1 MRIIV
6 KKFPPLFSKGGVLTR
21 VGRRGL
27 LGRIY
32 FENASNATQ
41 PPPPSMSGDTSL
53 KVRRGN
59 KRKKT
64 IILPIIALMLCFNTS
79 FAQKV
84 TEINFYDNIAPIIHK
99 NCTPCHQPNKS
110 APFNLIKYEDVA
122 KRAKFIGRVTQTR
135 YMPPFPADRKF
146 QSYLNERGLTV
157 GEITTIR
164 LWIEGRMKE
173 GVPKSTENTNFQ
185 SANLQETKPD
195 LVLKMN
201 TPYPISGENL
211 EDFRFF
217 NLPSNTSKDEYIE
230 AIGFTAGNKK
240 LVHHS
245 RLMVDTTNNIRA
257 IDGLSETD
265 PKVYEFQKTALKEE
279 FLYGWVPGNDKISFP
294 KGTGVKLNANSDFLL
309 NMHYAPSPVSDT
321 DQSEILLYFSKQKVE
336 REVRNITL
344 RENDISNK
352 PFLIKA
358 GEKATFFISKK
369 IDKSISLIS
378 VLPHMHLIGKSFRA
392 FAITPDGEVVNLVKI
407 DNWEFNW
414 QMTYQFKKL
423 LKVPAGS
430 TFIVEGTYDNTAENP
445 ENPYSPPKDIGY
457 GWGTKDEMFNLV
469 LYYLDYKEGDE
480 NIEQKQ

>member
-1 MRIIV
+1 MRKTSIALYIC
-6 KKFPPLFSKGGVLTR
+6 FTLSFFSHSIT
-21 VGRRGL
+21 
-27 LGRIY
+27 I
-32 FENASNATQ
+32 AQ
-41 PPPPSMSGDTSL
+41 
-53 KVRRGN
+53 
-59 KRKKT
+59 KT
-64 IILPIIALMLCFNTS
+64 IEVS
-79 FAQKV
+79 FY
-84 TEINFYDNIAPIIHK
+84 EHIAPIIHK

-110 APFNLIKYEDVA
+110 APFNLITYEDVA
-122 KRAKFIGRVTQTR
+122 KRAKFIGKVTETR

-157 GEITTIR
+157 GEITKIK
-164 LWIEGRMKE
+164 LWIEGGLKE
-173 GVPKSTENTNFQ
+173 GILKSTAN
-185 SANLQETKPD
+185 NLQATESDLVNPD

-201 TPYPISGENL
+201 KPYPILGENL

-217 NLPSNTSKDEYIE
+217 SLPSNTTQDMYIT
-230 AIGFTAGNKK
+230 AIGFKAGNRK

-245 RLMVDTTNNIRA
+245 RLMVDTTNNIRG

-309 NMHYAPSPVSDT
+309 NMHYAPSPVPDT
-321 DQSEILLYFSKQKVE
+321 DQSEIQLYFANEKIE
-336 REVRNITL
+336 REVRNFTL

-358 GEKATFFISKK
+358 DQKATFFISKK
-369 IDKSISLIS
+369 IDKSMSLIS
-378 VLPHMHLIGKSFRA
+378 VLPHMHLIGKTFRA
-392 FAITPDGEVVNLVKI
+392 FVITPNGEVVNLVKI
-407 DNWEFNW
+407 DSWEFNW

-423 LKVPAGS
+423 LKIPAGS
-430 TFIVEGTYDNTAENP
+430 TFIVEGTYDNTSENP
-445 ENPYSPPKDIGY
+445 ENPYNPPRDIGY

-480 NIEQKQ
+480 NIEQK

>member
-1 MRIIV
+1 MVCSFVLVIMRNFRYIFLVIGI
-6 KKFPPLFSKGGVLTR
+6 FYSLF
-21 VGRRGL
+21 
-27 LGRIY
+27 
-32 FENASNATQ
+32 A
-41 PPPPSMSGDTSL
+41 D
-53 KVRRGN
+53 
-59 KRKKT
+59 
-64 IILPIIALMLCFNTS
+64 
-79 FAQKV
+79 AQKAIEV
-84 TEINFYDNIAPIIHK
+84 NFYEHIAPIIHR

-110 APFNLIKYEDVA
+110 APFNLITYEDVA
-122 KRAKFIGRVTQTR
+122 KRAKFIGKVTETR

-146 QSYLNERGLTV
+146 QAYLNERGLTV
-157 GEITTIR
+157 GEITKIK
-164 LWIEGRMKE
+164 LWIEGGMKE
-173 GVPKSTENTNFQ
+173 GVLKSIENTQQ
-185 SANLQETKPD
+185 SITSDLVKPD

-201 TPYPISGENL
+201 KPYPISGENL

-217 NLPSNTSKDEYIE
+217 SLPSKTPRDEYIT

-240 LVHHS
+240 VVHHS
-245 RLMVDTTNNIRA
+245 RLMVDTTNNIRG

-309 NMHYAPSPVSDT
+309 NMHYAPSPVPDT
-321 DQSEILLYFSKQKVE
+321 DQSEIQLYFAKEKIE
-336 REVRNITL
+336 REVRNFTL

-358 GEKATFFISKK
+358 GQKPTFFISKK
-369 IDKSISLIS
+369 IDKSMSLIS
-378 VLPHMHLIGKSFRA
+378 VLPHMHLIGKTFRA
-392 FAITPDGEVVNLVKI
+392 FVITPDGEVVNLVKV

-445 ENPYSPPKDIGY
+445 ENPYSPPRDIGY

-480 NIEQKQ
+480 NIEQK

>member
-1 MRIIV
+1 MSKNKVFRYI
-6 KKFPPLFSKGGVLTR
+6 LFLCGILVH
-21 VGRRGL
+21 
-27 LGRIY
+27 
-32 FENASNATQ
+32 
-41 PPPPSMSGDTSL
+41 SM
-53 KVRRGN
+53 
-59 KRKKT
+59 
-64 IILPIIALMLCFNTS
+64 I
-79 FAQKV
+79 FAQKTIEV
-84 TEINFYDNIAPIIHK
+84 NFYEHIAPIIYK

-110 APFNLIKYEDVA
+110 GPFNLITYEDVA
-122 KRAKFIGRVTQTR
+122 KRAKFIGKVTETR

-146 QSYLNERGLTV
+146 QAYLNERGLTV
-157 GEITTIR
+157 GEITKIK
-164 LWIEGRMKE
+164 LWIEGGMKE
-173 GVPKSTENTNFQ
+173 GVLKSTVDIGQ
-185 SANLQETKPD
+185 STALDLVKPD

-201 TPYPISGENL
+201 KPYPISSENL

-217 NLPSNTSKDEYIE
+217 SLPSNTPKDEYIT

-240 LVHHS
+240 IVHHS
-245 RLMVDTTNNIRA
+245 RLMVDTTNKIRA

-279 FLYGWVPGNDKISFP
+279 FLYGWVPGNDKINFP

-309 NMHYAPSPVSDT
+309 NMHYAPSPVPDT
-321 DQSEILLYFSKQKVE
+321 DQSEIQLFFAKEKIE
-336 REVRNITL
+336 REVRNFTL

-352 PFLIKA
+352 PFLIKS
-358 GEKATFFISKK
+358 GQKATFFISKK
-369 IDKSISLIS
+369 IDKSMSLIS
-378 VLPHMHLIGKSFRA
+378 VMPHMHLIGKTFRA
-392 FAITPDGEVVNLVKI
+392 FVVTPEGEVVNLVKI

-445 ENPYSPPKDIGY
+445 ENPYSPPRDIGY

-480 NIEQKQ
+480 NVEQK

>member
-1 MRIIV
+1 MRILRYSIFIV
-6 KKFPPLFSKGGVLTR
+6 G
-21 VGRRGL
+21 
-27 LGRIY
+27 
-32 FENASNATQ
+32 
-41 PPPPSMSGDTSL
+41 
-53 KVRRGN
+53 
-59 KRKKT
+59 
-64 IILPIIALMLCFNTS
+64 IINVFVAD
-79 FAQKV
+79 AQKALEV
-84 TEINFYDNIAPIIHK
+84 NFYEHIAPIIHK

-110 APFNLIKYEDVA
+110 GPFNLLTYEDVA
-122 KRAKFIGRVTQTR
+122 KRAKFIGKVTESR

-146 QSYLNERGLTV
+146 QAYLNERGLTI
-157 GEITTIR
+157 GEITKIK
-164 LWIEGRMKE
+164 LWIEGGLKE
-173 GVPKSTENTNFQ
+173 GVLKSTDISQQ
-185 SANLQETKPD
+185 SIESDLIKPD

-201 TPYPISGENL
+201 KPYPISGENL

-217 NLPSNTSKDEYIE
+217 SLPSNTPRDEYIT

-245 RLMVDTTNNIRA
+245 RLMVDTTNTIRG

-294 KGTGVKLNANSDFLL
+294 KGTGIKLNANADFLL
-309 NMHYAPSPVSDT
+309 NMHYAPSPVPDT
-321 DQSEILLYFSKQKVE
+321 DQSEIQLYFAKEKIE
-336 REVRNITL
+336 REVRNFTL

-358 GEKATFFISKK
+358 GQKATFFISKK
-369 IDKSISLIS
+369 IDKPMSLIS
-378 VLPHMHLIGKSFRA
+378 VLPHMHLIGKTFRA
-392 FAITPDGEVVNLVKI
+392 FVITPDGEVINLVKI
-407 DNWEFNW
+407 DNWDFNW

-423 LKVPAGS
+423 LKVSAGS

-445 ENPYSPPKDIGY
+445 ENPYNPPRDIGY

-480 NIEQKQ
+480 NFEQK

>member
-1 MRIIV
+1 MRKTSITLYIC
-6 KKFPPLFSKGGVLTR
+6 FTLSFFSHSIT
-21 VGRRGL
+21 
-27 LGRIY
+27 I
-32 FENASNATQ
+32 AQ
-41 PPPPSMSGDTSL
+41 
-53 KVRRGN
+53 
-59 KRKKT
+59 KT
-64 IILPIIALMLCFNTS
+64 IEVS
-79 FAQKV
+79 FY
-84 TEINFYDNIAPIIHK
+84 EHIAPIIHK

-110 APFNLIKYEDVA
+110 APFNLITYEDVA
-122 KRAKFIGRVTQTR
+122 KRAKFIGKVTETR

-157 GEITTIR
+157 GEITKIK
-164 LWIEGRMKE
+164 LWIEGGLKE
-173 GVPKSTENTNFQ
+173 GILKSTAN
-185 SANLQETKPD
+185 NLQSKESDLVNPD

-201 TPYPISGENL
+201 KPYPILGENL

-217 NLPSNTSKDEYIE
+217 SLPSNTTKDMYITD
-230 AIGFTAGNKK
+230 ISFKAGNRK

-245 RLMVDTTNNIRA
+245 RLMVDTTNNIRG

-309 NMHYAPSPVSDT
+309 NMHYAPSPVPDT
-321 DQSEILLYFSKQKVE
+321 DQSEIQLYFANEKIE
-336 REVRNITL
+336 REVRNFTL

-358 GEKATFFISKK
+358 DQKATFFISKK
-369 IDKSISLIS
+369 IDKSMSLIS
-378 VLPHMHLIGKSFRA
+378 VLPHMHLIGKTFRA
-392 FAITPDGEVVNLVKI
+392 FVITPNGEVVNLVKI
-407 DNWEFNW
+407 DSWEFNW

-423 LKVPAGS
+423 LKIPAGS
-430 TFIVEGTYDNTAENP
+430 TFIVEGTYDNTSENP
-445 ENPYSPPKDIGY
+445 ENPYNPPRDIGY

-480 NIEQKQ
+480 NIEQK

>member
-1 MRIIV
+1 MKNFRYVFFVTGI
-6 KKFPPLFSKGGVLTR
+6 FNSLFVD
-21 VGRRGL
+21 
-27 LGRIY
+27 
-32 FENASNATQ
+32 AQ
-41 PPPPSMSGDTSL
+41 
-53 KVRRGN
+53 
-59 KRKKT
+59 KT
-64 IILPIIALMLCFNTS
+64 IE
-79 FAQKV
+79 V
-84 TEINFYDNIAPIIHK
+84 NFYEHIAPIVHR

-110 APFNLIKYEDVA
+110 APFNLITYEDVA
-122 KRAKFIGRVTQTR
+122 KRAKFISKVTETR

-146 QSYLNERGLTV
+146 QAYLNERGLTV
-157 GEITTIR
+157 GEIAKIK
-164 LWIEGRMKE
+164 LWIEGGMKE
-173 GVPKSTENTNFQ
+173 GVLKSLENTQQ
-185 SANLQETKPD
+185 SIASDLIKPD

-201 TPYPISGENL
+201 RPYQILGENL

-217 NLPSNTSKDEYIE
+217 SLPSKTPRDEYIT

-240 LVHHS
+240 VVHHS
-245 RLMVDTTNNIRA
+245 RLMVDTTNNIRG

-321 DQSEILLYFSKQKVE
+321 DQSEIHLYFSKEKIE
-336 REVRNITL
+336 REVRNFTL

-358 GEKATFFISKK
+358 GQKATFFISKK
-369 IDKSISLIS
+369 IDKSMSLIS
-378 VLPHMHLIGKSFRA
+378 VLPHMHLIGKTFRA
-392 FAITPDGEVVNLVKI
+392 FVITPDGEVVNLVKI

-423 LKVPAGS
+423 LKISAGS

-445 ENPYSPPKDIGY
+445 ENPYSPPRDIGY

-480 NIEQKQ
+480 NIEQK

>member
-1 MRIIV
+1 MKIKYQIFHIV
-6 KKFPPLFSKGGVLTR
+6 IFSVFCIN
-21 VGRRGL
+21 V
-27 LGRIY
+27 
-32 FENASNATQ
+32 
-41 PPPPSMSGDTSL
+41 
-53 KVRRGN
+53 
-59 KRKKT
+59 
-64 IILPIIALMLCFNTS
+64 

-84 TEINFYDNIAPIIHK
+84 AETNFYVHIAPIIYK

-110 APFNLIKYEDVA
+110 APFNLITYQDVA
-122 KRAKFIGRVTQTR
+122 KRAKFIGRVTQSR
-135 YMPPFPADRKF
+135 YMPPFPADKSF
-146 QSYLNERGLTV
+146 QSYLNERGLSEEEISTIKNWIDGGMLE
-157 GEITTIR
+157 GEKILDTREVIR
-164 LWIEGRMKE
+164 EESLI
-173 GVPKSTENTNFQ
+173 
-185 SANLQETKPD
+185 PD

-201 TPYPISGENL
+201 NPYQITGDNI

-217 NLPSNTSKDEYIE
+217 SLPSNTIKDEYIE
-230 AIGFTAGNKK
+230 AIGFNAGNKK

-245 RLMVDTTNNIRA
+245 RLMVDTTNNIRS

-309 NMHYAPSPVSDT
+309 NMHYAPSPVTAS
-321 DQSEILLYFSKQKVE
+321 DQSEILLYFTKEPVN
-336 REVRNITL
+336 REIKNFTL

-358 GEKATFFISKK
+358 GERKTFYISKK

-378 VLPHMHLIGKSFRA
+378 VLPHMHLIGKNFRA

-423 LKVPAGS
+423 LKIPAGS
-430 TFIVEGTYDNTAENP
+430 TFIVEASYDNSVQNP
-445 ENPYSPPKDIGY
+445 ENPNIPPKDIGY
-457 GWGTKDEMFNLV
+457 GWGTKDEMMNLV
-469 LYYLDYKEGDE
+469 LYYLDYQEGDE
-480 NIEQKQ
+480 NIEQNR

>member
-1 MRIIV
+1 MI
-6 KKFPPLFSKGGVLTR
+6 
-21 VGRRGL
+21 
-27 LGRIY
+27 
-32 FENASNATQ
+32 
-41 PPPPSMSGDTSL
+41 
-53 KVRRGN
+53 
-59 KRKKT
+59 
-64 IILPIIALMLCFNTS
+64 
-79 FAQKV
+79 FAQKTIEV
-84 TEINFYDNIAPIIHK
+84 NFYEHIAPIIYK

-110 APFNLIKYEDVA
+110 GPFNLITYEDVA
-122 KRAKFIGRVTQTR
+122 KRAKFIGKVTETR

-146 QSYLNERGLTV
+146 QAYLNERGLTV
-157 GEITTIR
+157 GEITKIK
-164 LWIEGRMKE
+164 LWIEGGMKE
-173 GVPKSTENTNFQ
+173 GVLKSTVDIGQ
-185 SANLQETKPD
+185 STALDLVKPD

-201 TPYPISGENL
+201 KPYPISSENL

-217 NLPSNTSKDEYIE
+217 SLPSNTPKDEYIT

-240 LVHHS
+240 IVHHS
-245 RLMVDTTNNIRA
+245 RLMVDTTNKIRA

-279 FLYGWVPGNDKISFP
+279 FLYGWVPGNDKINFP

-309 NMHYAPSPVSDT
+309 NMHYAPSPVPDT
-321 DQSEILLYFSKQKVE
+321 DQSEIQLFFAKEKIE
-336 REVRNITL
+336 REVRNFTL

-352 PFLIKA
+352 PFLIKS
-358 GEKATFFISKK
+358 GQKATFFISKK
-369 IDKSISLIS
+369 IDKSMSLIS
-378 VLPHMHLIGKSFRA
+378 VMPHMHLIGKTFRA
-392 FAITPDGEVVNLVKI
+392 FVVTPEGEVVNLVKI

-445 ENPYSPPKDIGY
+445 ENPYSPPRDIGY

-480 NIEQKQ
+480 NVEQK

>member
-1 MRIIV
+1 MKEQTITMVCSFVLVIMRNFRYIFLVIGI
-6 KKFPPLFSKGGVLTR
+6 FYSLF
-21 VGRRGL
+21 
-27 LGRIY
+27 
-32 FENASNATQ
+32 A
-41 PPPPSMSGDTSL
+41 D
-53 KVRRGN
+53 
-59 KRKKT
+59 
-64 IILPIIALMLCFNTS
+64 
-79 FAQKV
+79 AQKAIEV
-84 TEINFYDNIAPIIHK
+84 NFYEHIAPIIHR

-110 APFNLIKYEDVA
+110 APFNLITYEDVA
-122 KRAKFIGRVTQTR
+122 KRAKFIGKVTETR

-146 QSYLNERGLTV
+146 QAYLNERGLTV
-157 GEITTIR
+157 GEITKIK
-164 LWIEGRMKE
+164 LWIEGGMKE
-173 GVPKSTENTNFQ
+173 GVLKSIENTQQ
-185 SANLQETKPD
+185 SITSDLVKPD

-201 TPYPISGENL
+201 KPYPISGENL

-217 NLPSNTSKDEYIE
+217 SLPSKTPRDEYIT

-240 LVHHS
+240 VVHHS
-245 RLMVDTTNNIRA
+245 RLMVDTTNNIRG

-309 NMHYAPSPVSDT
+309 NMHYAPSPVPDT
-321 DQSEILLYFSKQKVE
+321 DQSEIQLYFAKEKIE
-336 REVRNITL
+336 REVRNFTL

-358 GEKATFFISKK
+358 GQKPTFFISKK
-369 IDKSISLIS
+369 IDKSMSLIS
-378 VLPHMHLIGKSFRA
+378 VLPHMHLIGKTFRA
-392 FAITPDGEVVNLVKI
+392 FVITPDGEVVNLVKV

-445 ENPYSPPKDIGY
+445 ENPYSPPRDIGY

-480 NIEQKQ
+480 NIEQK